1 MKKRL
6 LIILALVLV
15 AGGVTA
21 GIFVGDQGTVRGPLY
36 GPADIPVLRTRM
48 ASEAQAQRYE
58 DAARLRDLVQRIEVR
73 GNAAEYEG
81 RGHMNRVLATI
92 EVGKARLTVTGWKIL
107 GYCGIL
113 MFGARWLVQAW
124 HRKRTGRAEMPTA
137 FWIISLVSAT
147 MVTMYFI
154 WGKNDS
160 VGIIGNAL
168 PAGVALYNLIQDLK
182 LKRAARPA

>member
-1 MKKRL
+1 MKRL
-6 LIILALVLV
+6 LIVVALLLV

-21 GIFVGDQGTVRGPLY
+21 AIFLGSGSDVHGPMY
-36 GPADIPVLRTRM
+36 GPADIPALQVRM
-48 ASEAQAQRYE
+48 ATEAKAQRYE
-58 DAARLRDLVQRIEVR
+58 EAARLRDLIRQVENR
-73 GNAAEYEG
+73 GSAAEYEG
-81 RGHMNRVLATI
+81 RGHMNRVLATMEI
-92 EVGKARLTVTGWKIL
+92 GKARLTVTGWKIL

-160 VGIIGNAL
+160 VGIIGNGL

-182 LKRAARPA
+182 LKRAARTA